1 MSYFNKFIAFLF
13 INVVLIQSAF
23 ASSAKVK
30 VVDMSPW
37 LNKKGV
43 YYNSQTVNAGSELSN
58 INAVGFKLAIAFSV
72 LAGLAI
78 MVTSIYLFTKSQSNG
93 QVSSPKT
100 LFSGLIIGAL
110 LISVVSSVGLV
121 TGLNCNANNV
131 QQCAAWSD
139 ANSGLSGDMKER
151 VDKIADGGYAAHFD
165 RFKEKYYEVISCF
178 QWLALCM
185 FAYQLVRL
193 FLHFKGS
200 GTREGCGGILILA
213 FVAALVV
220 DLPHTVEVVSTT
232 ADKIIKSYDTTS
244 TTK

>member
-1 MSYFNKFIAFLF
+1 M
-13 INVVLIQSAF
+13 IQSAF
-23 ASSAKVK
+23 AKSTNSK

-43 YYNSQTVNAGSELSN
+43 YYNAQTINTGSELSN
-58 INAVGFKLAIAFSV
+58 INTSIFQLAIVFSV
-72 LAGLAI
+72 LAGLSI
-78 MVTSIYLFTKSQSNG
+78 MVISMYLFTKSQNNG
-93 QVSSPKT
+93 QISSPKIMV
-100 LFSGLIIGAL
+100 SGLLIGAL
-110 LISVVSSVGLV
+110 LISVVSSVGLL

-139 ANSGLSGDMKER
+139 ANSGITGDMKER
-151 VDKIADGGYAAHFD
+151 VDKIANGGYAAHFD
-165 RFKEKYYEVISCF
+165 RFKEKYYETILCI
-178 QWLALCM
+178 QGLALFM
-185 FAYQLVRL
+185 FAVQLVKL

-200 GTREGCGGILILA
+200 GTREGCGGILALA